1 MIEIKR
7 ALLKD
12 AEAITEIKIKAF
24 NKEINT
30 YLGRNGGLLVMIK

>member
-7 ALLKD
+7 AILKD
-12 AEAITEIKIKAF
+12 AGAITEIKIKAY

-30 YLGRNGGLLVMIK
+30 GRDKQRLRI

>member
-7 ALLKD
+7 ALLND
-12 AEAITEIKIKAF
+12 AETITEIKIKAY

-30 YLGRNGGLLVMIK
+30 YLGRNGGPP

>member
-7 ALLKD
+7 AILKD
-12 AEAITEIKIKAF
+12 AGTITEIKIKAY

-30 YLGRNGGLLVMIK
+30 YLGRDKQRLRI

>member
-7 ALLKD
+7 ALLRD
-12 AEAITEIKIKAF
+12 AQAITDIKIKAY

-30 YLGRNGGLLVMIK
+30 YASV